1 VLAGTHAQIDLDQ
14 TVCSRLVRL
23 SRETLNTMKYAILSD
38 LHANRQAIE
47 AVIDDAR
54 RRGAQRW
61 ALLGDFVGYGA
72 DPAWVVDTVRDL
84 VRGGAIAIQGNH
96 DAATVAG
103 FSPQMRQQVES
114 LIQWTRSQLD
124 PDQLKF
130 LADLPYT
137 HEEGD
142 LLFTH
147 ANAFAPRQWAYIEGR
162 SEAVR
167 SMMATHCRVTFCGHM
182 HDPRL
187 FHLSSIGKAGEFVPT
202 AGVPVPLMAQR
213 NWLVIPGSAGQ
224 PRDGNPAA
232 CYAMYDSL
240 ERSLTLWRVPYDIET
255 ASQRILDAGLPAEMA
270 RRLRQ
275 GL

>member
-1 VLAGTHAQIDLDQ
+1 
-14 TVCSRLVRL
+14 
-23 SRETLNTMKYAILSD
+23 MKFAILSD
-38 LHANRQAIE
+38 LHANRQAVE
-47 AVIDDAR
+47 AVIQDAR

-72 DPAWVVDTVRDL
+72 DPAWVVDTVHEL
-84 VRGGAIAIQGNH
+84 VQEGAIAIQGNH

-103 FSPQMRQQVES
+103 YSPQMRQQVES
-114 LIQWTRSQLD
+114 LIQWTRSQLSAS
-124 PDQLKF
+124 QLQF

-147 ANAFAPRQWAYIEGR
+147 ANAFAPREWAYIEGR

-167 SMMATHCRVTFCGHM
+167 SMMATARRVTFCGHM

-202 AGVPVPLMAQR
+202 AGVPVPLLPQR

-232 CYAMYDSL
+232 CYALYDTL
-240 ERSLTLWRVPYDIET
+240 ERSLTLWRVPYDIAT
-255 ASQRILDAGLPAEMA
+255 ASQRILDAGLPADLA